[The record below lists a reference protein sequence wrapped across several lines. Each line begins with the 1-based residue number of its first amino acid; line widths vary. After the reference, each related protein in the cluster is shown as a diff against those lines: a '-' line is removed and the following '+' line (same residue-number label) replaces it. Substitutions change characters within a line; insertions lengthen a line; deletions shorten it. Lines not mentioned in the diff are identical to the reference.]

1 MAPSSGVFILSILS
15 IPVNPRCYQMTTI
28 PMITTPAGLAEL
40 AGRLSQEPLV
50 ACDLEADSLHHY
62 REKVC
67 LIQFSTPGFSALVD
81 PLAVTDLSPLT
92 PVMADPEIRKIFH
105 GADYDIRS
113 LHRDFGIEVEN
124 LFDTMIA
131 CQFLGEKEIG
141 LAACLKKRFGVELD
155 KQYQKADWSKRP
167 LSPEMLAYAV
177 EDTTLLIRFYG
188 EVVEELRVKGRLAW
202 VEEEC
207 TVLQG
212 VRIAVRGDDPLF
224 LRFKGAAKLEPRA
237 LAVLEE
243 LLRFRDEQA
252 QRLDRP
258 PFKVIGNEALAE
270 LATKRP
276 RLPAD
281 LTGIPGLSEKL
292 VQRLG
297 SGLLKAVERGCS
309 VPAARLPRYPFTPR
323 PPKDPRK
330 EERLRL
336 LKGWRERKAGE
347 LVMEPGILANNLL
360 LEGLAGLPDGAD
372 PGDVIPRRW
381 QRELFGTEVEVVLA
395 QM

>member
-1 MAPSSGVFILSILS
+1 
-15 IPVNPRCYQMTTI
+15 MTTI
-28 PMITTPAGLAEL
+28 PIITTQAGVEEL
-40 AGRLSQEPLV
+40 AARLCRETLI

-67 LIQFSTPGFSALVD
+67 LIQFSAPGFSSLVD
-81 PLAVTDLSPLT
+81 PLAVADLSSLA
-92 PVMADPEIRKIFH
+92 PVMADPQIRKIFH

-113 LHRDFGIEVEN
+113 LHRDFGIEVGN

-141 LAACLKKRFGVELD
+141 LAACLRKRFGVELD
-155 KQYQKADWSKRP
+155 KQYQKADWSRRP
-167 LSPEMLAYAV
+167 LSPEMVAYAV

-188 EVVEELRVKGRLAW
+188 ELSEELREKGRLAW

-207 TVLQG
+207 AVLQG
-212 VRIAVRGDDPLF
+212 VRVVARDDAPLF
-224 LRFKGAAKLEPRA
+224 VRFKGAAKMEPRA

-243 LLRFRDEQA
+243 LLKFRDQQA
-252 QRLDRP
+252 CRMDRP
-258 PFKVIGNEALAE
+258 PFKIIGTEALME

-281 LTGIPGLSEKL
+281 LLGIPGLSEKL
-292 VQRLG
+292 VQRMG
-297 SGLLKAVERGCS
+297 DGLLKAVARGCA
-309 VPAARLPRYPFTPR
+309 VPAAHLPRYPFTPR

-336 LKGWRERKAGE
+336 LKGWREGKARE
-347 LVMEPGILANNLL
+347 LGIEPGILANNAL
-360 LEGLAGLPDGAD
+360 LEGVAGLPDGAD
-372 PGDVIPRRW
+372 ACDVIPRRW
-381 QRELFGTEVEVVLA
+381 QRELFGDEVEKLLKPGRG
-395 QM
+395 